1 MQCTDTSLSL
11 RAILMERIRDYIAD
25 EGLTQAEAAERFGV
39 AQPRISE
46 IVQGRVELFSM
57 DKLVNLLARV
67 GQQVQ
72 IKLVS

>member
-1 MQCTDTSLSL
+1 MHNTDNSLSL
-11 RAILMERIRDYIAD
+11 RAVLMERIRDYIAD
-25 EGLTQAEAAERFGV
+25 EGLTQAEAAQRFGV

-72 IKLVS
+72 IKLIS